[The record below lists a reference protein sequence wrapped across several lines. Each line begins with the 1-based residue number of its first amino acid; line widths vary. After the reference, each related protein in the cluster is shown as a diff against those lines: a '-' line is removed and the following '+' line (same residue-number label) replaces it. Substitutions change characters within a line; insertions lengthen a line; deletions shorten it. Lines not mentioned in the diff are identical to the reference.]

1 MSSSIFP
8 TAAADHARAAAELAH
23 DACRAE
29 LDAYQATDSRELV
42 AWVSYADRVA
52 TLAERAAR
60 SALAA
65 MRLKSESKQVA
76 RAESY
81 ATIARA
87 AADRAAAHRIS
98 S

>member
-1 MSSSIFP
+1 MTSSIFL
-8 TAAADHARAAAELAH
+8 TSADYARAAAELAH

-29 LDAYQATDSRELV
+29 LDAYRATDPHDLA
-42 AWVSYADRVA
+42 AWVHSAERAA

-65 MRLKSESKQVA
+65 TRLRSESKQVA
-76 RAESY
+76 RADSY

-87 AADRAAAHRIS
+87 AADRAAAHRIGQ
-98 S
+98 